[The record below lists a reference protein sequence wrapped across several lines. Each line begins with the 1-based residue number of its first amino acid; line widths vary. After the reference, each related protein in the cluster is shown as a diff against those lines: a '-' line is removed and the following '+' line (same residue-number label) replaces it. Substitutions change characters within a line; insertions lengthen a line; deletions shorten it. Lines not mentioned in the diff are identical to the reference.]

1 MKQVEKS
8 KIVKWMVC
16 ACIAL
21 PAMSLVSCS
30 KDDDGESI
38 NTSPITVYAGS
49 TYNIEGDVNSAVS
62 SNEFVAIVEKNT
74 VTGNHVGETTIT
86 VNSKHKIPVTVR
98 PKYMIMNDPVTDW
111 GASKATIKQ
120 KQTQGTLRQET
131 NDMLAYEN
139 CGDADLMG
147 YSFKNGKLAG
157 IVVMVSISKMDAYIN
172 YLKERFA
179 FLPEQ
184 YENYTFLGFDAYTL
198 AQSTTVAALSI
209 YNTDYMSCVYMP
221 TADFKSGAKAPKM
234 NIAEELGTPGDM
246 ISTRELNIRLS
257 DAFSISK

>member
-8 KIVKWMVC
+8 KIVKWMAC

-30 KDDDGESI
+30 SDDDEESI

-62 SNEFVAIVEKNT
+62 SNEFVAIVEKNK
-74 VTGNHVGETTIT
+74 VTGNHVGEAYVT

-98 PKYMIMNDPVTDW
+98 PKYLIMDDPITDW

-120 KQTQGTLRQET
+120 KQTQGTLKQDAS
-131 NDMLAYEN
+131 DMLIYEN
-139 CGDADLMG
+139 CGDAEYMG

-157 IVVMVSISKMDAYIN
+157 IVVTIPMSKMTAYTN

-179 FLPEQ
+179 FIPEQ
-184 YENYTFLGFDAYTL
+184 FENYTFFGFDAYTL
-198 AQSTTVAALSI
+198 EESTTVAALSI
-209 YNTDYMSCVYMP
+209 YDTQTLSCVYMP
-221 TADFKSGAKAPKM
+221 TADYKSGAKAPKM
-234 NIAEELGTPGDM
+234 NISAKIGVSGD
-246 ISTRELNIRLS
+246 ITSTRELYIRLLE
-257 DAFSISK
+257 AIGNTK

>member
-8 KIVKWMVC
+8 KIVKWMAC

-30 KDDDGESI
+30 SDDDEESI

-62 SNEFVAIVEKNT
+62 SNEFVALVEKKT
-74 VTGNHVGETTIT
+74 VTGNHVGEATIT

-98 PKYMIMNDPVTDW
+98 PKYMIMDDPVTDW

-120 KQTQGTLRQET
+120 KHKQGTLKQET
-131 NDMLAYEN
+131 SDMLAYEK
-139 CGDADLMG
+139 CGDADMVA
-147 YSFKNGKLAG
+147 YSFKNSKLAG
-157 IVVMVSISKMDAYIN
+157 IVVMVSMSKMDAYIN

-209 YNTDYMSCVYMP
+209 YNTNYLSCVYMP
-221 TADFKSGAKAPKM
+221 TADFKSGAKAPKI
-234 NIAEELGTPGDM
+234 NVQEKLGIPSDM
-246 ISTRELNIRLS
+246 KATRELTFQLS
-257 DAFSISK
+257 DAIGISK